1 MLYVGSEEW
10 GMRRVGECDEVGG
23 GAFCI
28 VEWRY
33 LSISDAN
40 IQKTATR
47 LQATGEILTFQH
59 STKMSVS
66 LVKAHSMSFMLS
78 SGIFHSM
85 KAIE

>member
-1 MLYVGSEEW
+1 MMRSVVGL
-10 GMRRVGECDEVGG
+10 
-23 GAFCI
+23 FCI

-40 IQKTATR
+40 IQNLGTR
-47 LQATGEILTFQH
+47 LQATGKFLTFRH

-66 LVKAHSMSFMLS
+66 LVKTHSMSFMLS

>member
-1 MLYVGSEEW
+1 
-10 GMRRVGECDEVGG
+10 MRRVGGCDEVGG
-23 GAFCI
+23 GAFFCI

-40 IQKTATR
+40 IQKSGTR
-47 LQATGEILTFQH
+47 LQATGIFLTFQH

-66 LVKAHSMSFMLS
+66 LVKTHSMFFMLS

-85 KAIE
+85 KAIK

>member
-1 MLYVGSEEW
+1 MMRSVVGL
-10 GMRRVGECDEVGG
+10 
-23 GAFCI
+23 FCI

-40 IQKTATR
+40 IQNLGTR
-47 LQATGEILTFQH
+47 LQAIGKFLTFQY

-66 LVKAHSMSFMLS
+66 LVKTHSMSFMLS

>member
-1 MLYVGSEEW
+1 MRSVVGL
-10 GMRRVGECDEVGG
+10 
-23 GAFCI
+23 FCI
-28 VEWRY
+28 VEWRC

-40 IQKTATR
+40 IQNLGTR
-47 LQATGEILTFQH
+47 LQAIGNFLTFRY

-66 LVKAHSMSFMLS
+66 LVNAHSMSFMLS

>member
-1 MLYVGSEEW
+1 MLYV
-10 GMRRVGECDEVGG
+10 RREGGCDEVGG

-40 IQKTATR
+40 IQNLGTR
-47 LQATGEILTFQH
+47 LQAIGKFLTFRY

-66 LVKAHSMSFMLS
+66 LVKTHSMSFMLS
-78 SGIFHSM
+78 SGIFHSV
-85 KAIE
+85 KAIK

>member
-1 MLYVGSEEW
+1 MRSVVGL
-10 GMRRVGECDEVGG
+10 
-23 GAFCI
+23 FCI

-40 IQKTATR
+40 IQNLGTR
-47 LQATGEILTFQH
+47 LQATGKFLTFRY

-66 LVKAHSMSFMLS
+66 LVKTHSMSFMLS

>member
-1 MLYVGSEEW
+1 
-10 GMRRVGECDEVGG
+10 MRREGGCDEVGG

-33 LSISDAN
+33 LPISDAN
-40 IQKTATR
+40 IQNLGTR
-47 LQATGEILTFQH
+47 LQAIGKFLTFQH

-66 LVKAHSMSFMLS
+66 LVKTHSMSFMLS

>member
-1 MLYVGSEEW
+1 VMRSVVGL
-10 GMRRVGECDEVGG
+10 
-23 GAFCI
+23 FCI

-33 LSISDAN
+33 LPISDAN

-47 LQATGEILTFQH
+47 LQAIGKILTFQH

>member
-1 MLYVGSEEW
+1 MMRSVVGL
-10 GMRRVGECDEVGG
+10 
-23 GAFCI
+23 FCI

-40 IQKTATR
+40 IQNLGTR
-47 LQATGEILTFQH
+47 LQVLDDFLTFGDRVQ
-59 STKMSVS
+59 MSVFH
-66 LVKAHSMSFMLS
+66 VKIHSMSFMFS

>member
-1 MLYVGSEEW
+1 MKDVMRSVVGL
-10 GMRRVGECDEVGG
+10 
-23 GAFCI
+23 FCI

-47 LQATGEILTFQH
+47 LQAIGKFLTFRY
-59 STKMSVS
+59 STKMSVFH
-66 LVKAHSMSFMLS
+66 VQTHSMSFMFS
-78 SGIFHSM
+78 SGIFHSV